1 MFLLIRSN
9 LKKSGKTSIAFFLLL
24 MAAMFL
30 SYTGSQMTEGFRRLY
45 QDKAEETNSADF
57 AAVLPYGFCEE
68 YGEEIENF
76 READEDILTM
86 ETADALLLRSMDIQA
101 GGGEP
106 INGSWMFRDADRQG
120 TLSCLQIVERL
131 EQVPENGI
139 YVPYVCKTFFGFGL
153 GDVFHISS
161 REWQES
167 YIIAGFTEDVLF
179 GSRSN
184 IAFDLPKVAFCSLR
198 EKAGIDCDAEIVM
211 MKTEGDVS
219 GLANRFTEFVAGK
232 SDGDIFYNTSDI
244 EYAETSR
251 SNNLSIYVAVINAA
265 SFIGI
270 AACFMVIGF
279 HMRNTLDKDFKE
291 LGTLKAVGYR
301 GGQIVMSYT
310 LQFLF
315 LGLLGG
321 MTGVGISQ
329 CIMPIVIKSIAT
341 DIGFVWNAVFLGFEA
356 GKNLL
361 IILLVTVAVTVF
373 LSKGIFR
380 LRPVEAIQERD
391 KMIPGRKSRMDIEK
405 TPFSVNLSV
414 IIKMISFERARSI
427 LTGIVVSVLMCVA
440 GFAVILYARLV
451 NDKGGLLQITGAEI
465 YSVNVQPDRPEHTAQ
480 IAKELEGEGVRK
492 VMMAVEP
499 GSSRILC
506 DNGVYAA
513 LGVYSD
519 YEELENPSIY
529 AGRYP
534 KHENE
539 AAISGNL
546 AQALGKDVGDTVEVS
561 TLFQERL
568 FQERP
573 FQEQPFQEQP
583 FQEDAGEGAFLIVGL
598 TQGTYTGGMDI
609 YLTMEGLRLVDSA
622 AQWQTVHVYLEEGI
636 DAEEYC
642 RNLKKRFL
650 DRLSYV
656 GGFEQVFYSQL
667 APIIN
672 SVSGVVFFIM
682 AVMFLLI
689 IIMGYF
695 VTNSILLTRKR
706 DFGIM
711 KALGYSNGQIISQ
724 TVVTLML
731 YIAGGSLLGS
741 IFLYFGSN
749 AVMAELF
756 HGMGVYRI
764 SFRFPAAWIAA
775 LILCMEA
782 AGCLTAFLSAWKVR
796 KIVPCS
802 LIKAE

>member
-9 LKKSGKTSIAFFLLL
+9 LKKSGKTSFAFFLLL
-24 MAAMFL
+24 MATMLL

-45 QDKAEETNSADF
+45 QEKAAETNSADF
-57 AAVLPYGFCEE
+57 AAVLPRGFCEK
-68 YGEEIENF
+68 YGEEIEGF
-76 READEDILTM
+76 RKAEEEIIDM
-86 ETADALLLRSMDIQA
+86 EMVDAVLLRSMDIQA
-101 GGGEP
+101 GTGEP
-106 INGSWMFRDADRQG
+106 VNGSWMFRNADRQG
-120 TLSCLQIVERL
+120 YLSSLKIVERL

-139 YVPYVCKTFFGFGL
+139 YVPYVCKTFFGFEI
-153 GDVFHISS
+153 GDVFSISS
-161 REWQES
+161 EEWQDS

-184 IAFDLPKVAFCSLR
+184 IAFDLPREAFLSLGER
-198 EKAGIDCDAEIVM
+198 AGTDCDAVVVM

-219 GLANRFTEFVAGK
+219 GLSNRFTEFVDGK

-244 EYAETSR
+244 EYAEASR

-265 SFIGI
+265 SVMGI
-270 AACFMVIGF
+270 AACFMVIAF
-279 HMRNTLDKDFKE
+279 HMRNILDKDLKE

-301 GGQIVMSYT
+301 GGQIVLSYA

-315 LGLLGG
+315 LGSLGG
-321 MTGVGISQ
+321 MAGVGISQ
-329 CIMPIVIKSIAT
+329 CIMPMVIKSIAT

-356 GKNLL
+356 GKNLMV
-361 IILLVTVAVTVF
+361 ILLATVAVTVF

-380 LRPVEAIQERD
+380 LRPVEAIQERE
-391 KMIPGRKSRMDIEK
+391 KVVPGRKSRMDIEK
-405 TPFSVNLSV
+405 TPFPVNLSV

-451 NDKGGLLQITGAEI
+451 NDKGGLLQVTGAEV
-465 YSVNVQPDRPEHTAQ
+465 YSVNVQPDRPEDAAE

-499 GSSRILC
+499 GSSRLLC
-506 DNGVYAA
+506 DNRVYAA

-519 YEELENPSIY
+519 YEVLENPSIY

-539 AAISGNL
+539 TAISGNL
-546 AQALGKDVGDTVEVS
+546 AQALGKNIGDTVEVS
-561 TLFQERL
+561 QL
-568 FQERP
+568 
-573 FQEQPFQEQP
+573 
-583 FQEDAGEGAFLIVGL
+583 FQEDAGEGTFLIVGL

-609 YLTMEGLRLVDSA
+609 YLTMEGLNLIDST

-642 RNLKKRFL
+642 RNLKDCFS

-656 GGFEQVFYSQL
+656 GEFEQVFYSQL

-689 IIMGYF
+689 VIMGYF

-724 TVVTLML
+724 TVVTFML

-749 AVMAELF
+749 AVMTGLF

-764 SFRFPAAWIAA
+764 SFRFPIVWIAA

-782 AGCLTAFLSAWKVR
+782 AGCLTAFISAWKVR
-796 KIVPCS
+796 KIVPCT

>member
-1 MFLLIRSN
+1 
-9 LKKSGKTSIAFFLLL
+9 
-24 MAAMFL
+24 
-30 SYTGSQMTEGFRRLY
+30 MTEGFRRLY
-45 QDKAEETNSADF
+45 QEKVVETNSADF
-57 AAVLPYGFCEE
+57 AAVLPRGFCEE
-68 YGEEIENF
+68 YGEEIEGF
-76 READEDILTM
+76 RKADEEIIDM
-86 ETADALLLRSMDIQA
+86 EMADAVLLRSVDIQA
-101 GGGEP
+101 GTGEP
-106 INGSWMFRDADRQG
+106 VNGSWMFRDADRQG
-120 TLSCLQIVERL
+120 SLSSLKIMERL
-131 EQVPENGI
+131 KRVPKNGI
-139 YVPYVCKTFFGFGL
+139 YVPYVCKTFFGFEI
-153 GDVFHISS
+153 GDVLNISS
-161 REWQES
+161 GEWQDS

-184 IAFDLPKVAFCSLR
+184 IAFDLPEAAFLSLR
-198 EKAGIDCDAEIVM
+198 EKAGTDCDAEIVM

-244 EYAETSR
+244 EYAATSR

-279 HMRNTLDKDFKE
+279 HMWNTLDKDLKE

-301 GGQIVMSYT
+301 SGQIVMSYV

-321 MTGVGISQ
+321 MAGVGISQ
-329 CIMPIVIKSIAT
+329 CIMPMVIKSIAN
-341 DIGFVWNAVFLGFEA
+341 DIGFVWNAVFLGLEA

-361 IILLVTVAVTVF
+361 VILLVTMAVTVF

-380 LRPVEAIQERD
+380 LRPVEAIQERE
-391 KMIPGRKSRMDIEK
+391 KVIPGRKSRMDIEK
-405 TPFSVNLSV
+405 TPFPVNLSV

-440 GFAVILYARLV
+440 GFAVVLYARLV
-451 NDKGGLLQITGAEI
+451 NDKGGLLQVTGAEV
-465 YSVNVQPDRPEHTAQ
+465 YSVNVQPARPEEAAQ
-480 IAKELEGEGVRK
+480 IAGELEGEGVRK
-492 VMMAVEP
+492 VMTAIEP
-499 GSSRILC
+499 GSSRLLC

-513 LGVYSD
+513 LGVYGD
-519 YEELENPSIY
+519 YEVLENPSIY

-539 AAISGNL
+539 TAISGNL
-546 AQALGKDVGDTVEVS
+546 AQALGKNIGDTVEVS
-561 TLFQERL
+561 QI
-568 FQERP
+568 
-573 FQEQPFQEQP
+573 
-583 FQEDAGEGAFLIVGL
+583 FQEDAGEGTFLIVGL

-609 YLTMEGLRLVDSA
+609 YLTMEGLKLVDSA
-622 AQWQTVHVYLEEGI
+622 AQWQTVHVYLEEWI

-642 RNLKKRFL
+642 RNLKDSFS

-695 VTNSILLTRKR
+695 VTSSILLTRKR

-724 TVVTLML
+724 TVVTFML

-749 AVMAELF
+749 AVMAGLF

-764 SFRFPAAWIAA
+764 SFRFPVAWIAA
-775 LILCMEA
+775 LVLCMEA
-782 AGCLTAFLSAWKVR
+782 AGCLTALISAWKVR
-796 KIVPCS
+796 KIVPCN

>member
-9 LKKSGKTSIAFFLLL
+9 LKKSGKTSIALFLLL
-24 MAAMFL
+24 MATMLL

-45 QDKAEETNSADF
+45 QEKATETNSADF
-57 AAVLPYGFCEE
+57 AAILPRGFYEK
-68 YGEEIENF
+68 YGEEIEGF
-76 READEDILTM
+76 RKADEEIIDM
-86 ETADALLLRSMDIQA
+86 EMADAVLLRSVDIQA
-101 GGGEP
+101 GTGEP
-106 INGSWMFRDADRQG
+106 VNGSWMFRNADRQG
-120 TLSCLQIVERL
+120 YLSSLKIVERL

-139 YVPYVCKTFFGFGL
+139 YVPYVCKTFFGFEI
-153 GDVFHISS
+153 GDVLNISS
-161 REWQES
+161 GEWQDS

-184 IAFDLPKVAFCSLR
+184 IAFDLPKEAFLSLR
-198 EKAGIDCDAEIVM
+198 EKAGTDCDAVVVM
-211 MKTEGDVS
+211 IKTDGDVS
-219 GLANRFTEFVAGK
+219 RLANRFSEFVAGK
-232 SDGDIFYNTSDI
+232 SDGEIFYNTSDI
-244 EYAETSR
+244 EYAEASR

-265 SFIGI
+265 SVMGI
-270 AACFMVIGF
+270 AACFMVIAF
-279 HMRNTLDKDFKE
+279 HMRNTLDKDLKE

-301 GGQIVMSYT
+301 GGHIVLSYA

-321 MTGVGISQ
+321 MAGVGISQ
-329 CIMPIVIKSIAT
+329 CIMPMVIKSIAT

-356 GKNLL
+356 GKNLMV
-361 IILLVTVAVTVF
+361 ILLVTVAVTVF

-380 LRPVEAIQERD
+380 LRPVEAIQERE
-391 KMIPGRKSRMDIEK
+391 KVVPGRKSRMDIEK
-405 TPFSVNLSV
+405 TPFPVNLSV

-451 NDKGGLLQITGAEI
+451 NDKGGLLQVTGAEV
-465 YSVNVQPDRPEHTAQ
+465 YSVNVQPDRPEDAAE

-499 GSSRILC
+499 GSSRLLC
-506 DNGVYAA
+506 DNRVYAA

-519 YEELENPSIY
+519 YEVLENPSIY

-539 AAISGNL
+539 TAISGNL
-546 AQALGKDVGDTVEVS
+546 AQALGKNIGDTVEVS
-561 TLFQERL
+561 QL
-568 FQERP
+568 
-573 FQEQPFQEQP
+573 
-583 FQEDAGEGAFLIVGL
+583 FQEDAGEGTFLIVGL

-609 YLTMEGLRLVDSA
+609 YLTMEGLNLIDSA

-642 RNLKKRFL
+642 RNLKDCFS

-656 GGFEQVFYSQL
+656 GEFEQVFYSQL

-689 IIMGYF
+689 VIMGYF

-724 TVVTLML
+724 TVVTFML

-749 AVMAELF
+749 AVMAGLF

-764 SFRFPAAWIAA
+764 SFRFPIVWIAA

-782 AGCLTAFLSAWKVR
+782 AGCLTAFISAWKVR
-796 KIVPCS
+796 KIVPS
-802 LIKAE
+802 TLIKAE

>member
-1 MFLLIRSN
+1 
-9 LKKSGKTSIAFFLLL
+9 
-24 MAAMFL
+24 MATMLL

-45 QDKAEETNSADF
+45 QEKATETNSADF
-57 AAVLPYGFCEE
+57 AAILPRGFYEK
-68 YGEEIENF
+68 YGEEIEGF
-76 READEDILTM
+76 RKADEEIIDM
-86 ETADALLLRSMDIQA
+86 EMADAVLLRSVDIQA
-101 GGGEP
+101 GTGEP
-106 INGSWMFRDADRQG
+106 VNGSWMFRNADRQG
-120 TLSCLQIVERL
+120 YLSSLKIVERL

-139 YVPYVCKTFFGFGL
+139 YVPYVCKTFFGFEI
-153 GDVFHISS
+153 GDVLNISS
-161 REWQES
+161 GEWQDS

-184 IAFDLPKVAFCSLR
+184 IAFDLPKEAFLSLR
-198 EKAGIDCDAEIVM
+198 EKAGTDCDAVVVM
-211 MKTEGDVS
+211 IKTDGDVS
-219 GLANRFTEFVAGK
+219 RLANRFSEFVAGK
-232 SDGDIFYNTSDI
+232 SDGEIFYNTSDI
-244 EYAETSR
+244 EYAEASR

-265 SFIGI
+265 SVMGI
-270 AACFMVIGF
+270 AACFMVIAF
-279 HMRNTLDKDFKE
+279 HMRNTLDKDLKE

-301 GGQIVMSYT
+301 GGHIVLSYA

-321 MTGVGISQ
+321 MAGVGISQ
-329 CIMPIVIKSIAT
+329 CIMPMVIKSIAT

-356 GKNLL
+356 GKNLMV
-361 IILLVTVAVTVF
+361 ILLVTVAVTVF

-380 LRPVEAIQERD
+380 LRPVEAIQERE
-391 KMIPGRKSRMDIEK
+391 KVVPGRKSRMDIEK
-405 TPFSVNLSV
+405 TPFPVNLSV

-451 NDKGGLLQITGAEI
+451 NDKGGLLQVTGAEV
-465 YSVNVQPDRPEHTAQ
+465 YSVNVQPDRPEDAAE

-499 GSSRILC
+499 GSSRLLC
-506 DNGVYAA
+506 DNRVYAA

-519 YEELENPSIY
+519 YEVLENPSIY

-539 AAISGNL
+539 TAISGNL
-546 AQALGKDVGDTVEVS
+546 AQALGKNIGDTVEVS
-561 TLFQERL
+561 QL
-568 FQERP
+568 
-573 FQEQPFQEQP
+573 
-583 FQEDAGEGAFLIVGL
+583 FQEDAGEGTFLIVGL

-609 YLTMEGLRLVDSA
+609 YLTMEGLNLIDSA

-642 RNLKKRFL
+642 RNLKDCFS

-656 GGFEQVFYSQL
+656 GEFEQVFYSQL

-689 IIMGYF
+689 VIMGYF

-724 TVVTLML
+724 TVVTFML

-749 AVMAELF
+749 AVMAGLF

-764 SFRFPAAWIAA
+764 SFRFPIVWIAA

-782 AGCLTAFLSAWKVR
+782 AGCLTAFISAWKVR
-796 KIVPCS
+796 KIVPS
-802 LIKAE
+802 TLIKAE

>member
-9 LKKSGKTSIAFFLLL
+9 IKKSGKTSFAFFLLL
-24 MAAMFL
+24 MATMLL

-45 QDKAEETNSADF
+45 QEKATETNSADF
-57 AAVLPYGFCEE
+57 AAILPRGFYEK
-68 YGEEIENF
+68 YGEEIEGF
-76 READEDILTM
+76 RKADEEIIDM
-86 ETADALLLRSMDIQA
+86 EMADAVLLRSVDIQA
-101 GGGEP
+101 GTGEP
-106 INGSWMFRDADRQG
+106 VNGSWMFRNADRQG
-120 TLSCLQIVERL
+120 YLSSLKIVERL

-139 YVPYVCKTFFGFGL
+139 YVPYVCKTFFGFEI
-153 GDVFHISS
+153 GDVLNISS
-161 REWQES
+161 GEWQDS

-184 IAFDLPKVAFCSLR
+184 IAFDLPKEAFLSLR
-198 EKAGIDCDAEIVM
+198 EKAGTDCDAVVVM
-211 MKTEGDVS
+211 IKTDGDVS
-219 GLANRFTEFVAGK
+219 RLANRFSEFVAGK
-232 SDGDIFYNTSDI
+232 SDGEIFYNTSDI
-244 EYAETSR
+244 EYAEASR

-265 SFIGI
+265 SVMGI
-270 AACFMVIGF
+270 AACFMVIAF
-279 HMRNTLDKDFKE
+279 HMRNTLDKDLKE

-301 GGQIVMSYT
+301 GGHIVLSYA

-321 MTGVGISQ
+321 MAGVGISQ
-329 CIMPIVIKSIAT
+329 CIMPMVIKSIAT
-341 DIGFVWNAVFLGFEA
+341 DIGFVWNDVFLGFEA
-356 GKNLL
+356 GKNLMV
-361 IILLVTVAVTVF
+361 ILLVTVAVTVF
-373 LSKGIFR
+373 LTKGIFR
-380 LRPVEAIQERD
+380 LRPVEAIQERE
-391 KMIPGRKSRMDIEK
+391 KVVPGRKSRMDIEK
-405 TPFSVNLSV
+405 TPFPVNLSV

-451 NDKGGLLQITGAEI
+451 NDKGGLLQVTGAEV
-465 YSVNVQPDRPEHTAQ
+465 YSVNVQPDRPEDAAE

-499 GSSRILC
+499 GSSRLLC
-506 DNGVYAA
+506 DNRVYAA

-519 YEELENPSIY
+519 YEVLENPSIY

-539 AAISGNL
+539 TAISGNL
-546 AQALGKDVGDTVEVS
+546 AQALGKNIGDTVEVS
-561 TLFQERL
+561 QL
-568 FQERP
+568 
-573 FQEQPFQEQP
+573 
-583 FQEDAGEGAFLIVGL
+583 FQEDAGEGTFLIVGL

-609 YLTMEGLRLVDSA
+609 YLTMEGLKLIDSA

-642 RNLKKRFL
+642 RNLKDCFS

-656 GGFEQVFYSQL
+656 GEFEQVFYSQL

-689 IIMGYF
+689 VIMGYF

-724 TVVTLML
+724 TVVTFML

-749 AVMAELF
+749 AVMAGLF

-764 SFRFPAAWIAA
+764 SFRFPIVWIAA

-782 AGCLTAFLSAWKVR
+782 AGCLTAFISAWKVR
-796 KIVPCS
+796 KIVPS
-802 LIKAE
+802 TLIKAE